1 MPVRRRPSHVRVR
14 GRRSERWRSVLDRST
29 REHLLLKDNQDLTN
43 PVFETVRT
51 VLAVREFED
60 RPISDELIQRI
71 VEAGRLT
78 ASSMNLQPWHFVLV
92 TKRDALREMGAQ
104 IGTGR
109 YIASSAA
116 AIVVA
121 YERDSEYGVSDAS
134 RAIQSMILVAWAEG
148 VGSNWTGFGGLDR
161 VAEQVGLPDTF
172 EVLAVV
178 PFGYPKRKLGK
189 GKKKRKPLAEVASV
203 ERFRNPQA

>member
-1 MPVRRRPSHVRVR
+1 M
-14 GRRSERWRSVLDRST
+14 D
-29 REHLLLKDNQDLTN
+29 N

-51 VLAVREFED
+51 VLAVREFDD
-60 RPISDELIQRI
+60 RPIPADLLNRI

-92 TKRDALREMGAQ
+92 TSRDGLRKLGAQ
-104 IGTGR
+104 ISTGR
-109 YIASSAA
+109 YVATSAA
-116 AIVVA
+116 AVVVA
-121 YERDSEYGVSDAS
+121 YEMDSEYGVSDAS

-161 VAEQVGLPDTF
+161 VAAQVGLPDTF

-189 GKKKRKPLAEVASV
+189 GKKKRKPLAEVASA
-203 ERFRNPQA
+203 ERFGTPLA

>member
-1 MPVRRRPSHVRVR
+1 MA
-14 GRRSERWRSVLDRST
+14 
-29 REHLLLKDNQDLTN
+29 N

-51 VLAVREFED
+51 VLAVREFDD
-60 RPISDELIQRI
+60 RPIPDDLVRRI

-78 ASSMNLQPWHFVLV
+78 GSSMNLQPWHFVQV
-92 TKRDALREMGAQ
+92 SSREALRELGAL
-104 IGTGR
+104 IRTGR
-109 YIASSAA
+109 YIASSAV

-161 VAEQVGLPDTF
+161 VAAHVGLPDTY
-172 EVLAVV
+172 EVLAVL

-189 GKKKRKPLAEVASV
+189 GKKKRKPLTEVGSI
-203 ERFRNPQA
+203 ERFETPLA

>member
-1 MPVRRRPSHVRVR
+1 MV
-14 GRRSERWRSVLDRST
+14 
-29 REHLLLKDNQDLTN
+29 N
-43 PVFETVRT
+43 PVSETVRT
-51 VLAVREFED
+51 VLAVRDFQDAPIPED
-60 RPISDELIQRI
+60 LMRRI

-78 ASSMNLQPWHFVLV
+78 ASSVNLQPWHFVLV
-92 TKRDALREMGAQ
+92 TSRERLRELGAQ
-104 IGTGR
+104 VGTGR
-109 YIASSAA
+109 YIAGAGA

-148 VGSNWTGFGGLDR
+148 VGSNWTGFGGLDG
-161 VAEQVGLPDTF
+161 VAARVGLPDSY

-189 GKKKRKPLAEVASV
+189 GKKKRKPLAEVASA
-203 ERFRNPQA
+203 ERFGTPLG

>member
-1 MPVRRRPSHVRVR
+1 M
-14 GRRSERWRSVLDRST
+14 
-29 REHLLLKDNQDLTN
+29 TN

-51 VLAVREFED
+51 VLAVREFDD
-60 RPISDELIQRI
+60 RPIPDDLLNRI

-92 TKRDALREMGAQ
+92 TGREGLREMGAQ

-109 YIASSAA
+109 YIASAAA

-148 VGSNWTGFGGLDR
+148 VGSNWTGFGGLDH
-161 VAEQVGLPDTF
+161 VGAQVGLPDTY

-203 ERFRNPQA
+203 ERFHNPPD

>member
-1 MPVRRRPSHVRVR
+1 MA
-14 GRRSERWRSVLDRST
+14 
-29 REHLLLKDNQDLTN
+29 N

-60 RPISDELIQRI
+60 RPIPDDLLHQI

-92 TKRDALREMGAQ
+92 TSRDGLRELGAQ
-104 IGTGR
+104 ISTGR
-109 YIASSAA
+109 YVAGSAA

-121 YERDSEYGVSDAS
+121 FERESEYGVSDAS
-134 RAIQSMILVAWAEG
+134 RAIQSMVLVAWAEG
-148 VGSNWTGFGGLDR
+148 LGSNWTGFGDLDR
-161 VAEQVGLPDTF
+161 VAAQVGLPDSY

-189 GKKKRKPLAEVASV
+189 GKKTRKPLAEVASA
-203 ERFRNPQA
+203 ERFGNPIA

>member
-1 MPVRRRPSHVRVR
+1 M
-14 GRRSERWRSVLDRST
+14 
-29 REHLLLKDNQDLTN
+29 TN

-51 VLAVREFED
+51 VLAVREFD
-60 RPISDELIQRI
+60 DKPIPDDLLRRI
-71 VEAGRLT
+71 VEAGHLT
-78 ASSMNLQPWHFVLV
+78 ASSMNLQPWHFVAV
-92 TKRDALREMGAQ
+92 TSRESLRELGAM

-109 YIASSAA
+109 YVASAGAA
-116 AIVVA
+116 VVVA

-148 VGSNWTGFGGLDR
+148 VGSNWTGFGGLDA
-161 VAEQVGLPDTF
+161 VAAKVGIPDTY

-189 GKKKRKPLAEVASV
+189 GKKKRKPLADIASA
-203 ERFRNPQA
+203 ERFGNPF